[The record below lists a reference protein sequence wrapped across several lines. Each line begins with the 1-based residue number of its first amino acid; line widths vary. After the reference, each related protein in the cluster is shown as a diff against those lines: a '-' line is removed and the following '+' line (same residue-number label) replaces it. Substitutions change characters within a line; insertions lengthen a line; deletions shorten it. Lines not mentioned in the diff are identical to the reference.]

1 MPGLHPGPDRQI
13 DEEGAGAGGSEQR
26 MAGNHRRHIR
36 SSACG
41 GRNERGAQSSSLAA
55 ETNAEAMMEPLV
67 GFVERSAS
75 AMLWPRDATEVHSLL
90 ASGRS
95 EAAIDLYF
103 AKVGDRWDCQQ
114 LHREVVEL
122 E

>member
-1 MPGLHPGPDRQI
+1 MQAGQSNGWLETTAGTSEAVHVAVVTSG
-13 DEEGAGAGGSEQR
+13 GA
-26 MAGNHRRHIR
+26 ILF
-36 SSACG
+36 
-41 GRNERGAQSSSLAA
+41 LAA

-103 AKVGDRWDCQQ
+103 AKVGDRWGCQQ